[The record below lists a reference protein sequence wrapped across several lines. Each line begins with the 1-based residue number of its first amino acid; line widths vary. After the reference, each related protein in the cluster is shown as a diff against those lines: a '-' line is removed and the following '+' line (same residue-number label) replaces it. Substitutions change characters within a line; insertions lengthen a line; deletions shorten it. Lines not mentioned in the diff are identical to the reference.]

1 LEKVR
6 LIARLDIKGDNLI
19 KGIHLEGLR
28 VLGNSQEKAQEYYN
42 QGADE
47 LIYIDLVASLYGRSK
62 LTEIIRLTATNVFVP
77 LTVGGGIRNIDD
89 VADLLRAGADKIA
102 LNTAAINRP
111 ELIREI
117 AQKYG
122 AQCVVVSIEAKRT
135 SIGKWE
141 AFTEAGREPSGR
153 DVVEWAKYASK
164 LGAGE
169 LLVTSIDQEGTGKGF
184 DNKLIKAISDSVS
197 IPVIASGGYGELKHV
212 TEVVQSGANALAI
225 AGSLHYD
232 KITVPEIRKYAL
244 AENISVRRL

>member
-1 LEKVR
+1 M
-6 LIARLDIKGDNLI
+6 
-19 KGIHLEGLR
+19 
-28 VLGNSQEKAQEYYN
+28 
-42 QGADE
+42 
-47 LIYIDLVASLYGRSK
+47 
-62 LTEIIRLTATNVFVP
+62 TEIIRLTATNVFVP

-122 AQCVVVSIEAKRT
+122 AQCVVVSIEAKCT
-135 SIGKWE
+135 AIGKWE

-153 DVVEWAKYASK
+153 DAVEWAKYASE

-184 DNKLIKAISDSVS
+184 DNKLVKAISDSVS

-212 TEVVQSGANALAI
+212 SEVVHSGANALAI

-232 KITVPEIRKYAL
+232 KITMPEIRKYAL
-244 AENISVRRL
+244 AKNISVRRL

>member
-1 LEKVR
+1 MEKIR

-28 VLGNSQEKAQEYYN
+28 VLGEPQEKAHNYYN

-62 LTEIIRLTATNVFVP
+62 LTEIIRKTATNVFVP
-77 LTVGGGIRNIDD
+77 LTVGGGIRNIED
-89 VADLLRAGADKIA
+89 VADLLSAGADKIA

-111 ELIREI
+111 ELISEI

-135 SIGKWE
+135 AVGKWE

-153 DVVEWAKYASK
+153 DAVEWARYAK
-164 LGAGE
+164 ELGAGE
-169 LLVTSIDQEGTGKGF
+169 LLLTSIDKEGTGKGF
-184 DNKLIKAISDSVS
+184 DNDLISKISESVS
-197 IPVIASGGYGELKHV
+197 IPVIASGGYGELNHIS
-212 TEVVQSGANALAI
+212 EVVHSGANAIAI
-225 AGSLHYD
+225 AGGLHYG
-232 KITVPEIRKYAL
+232 KITFPEIRKYAL
-244 AENISVRRL
+244 SENISVRHL